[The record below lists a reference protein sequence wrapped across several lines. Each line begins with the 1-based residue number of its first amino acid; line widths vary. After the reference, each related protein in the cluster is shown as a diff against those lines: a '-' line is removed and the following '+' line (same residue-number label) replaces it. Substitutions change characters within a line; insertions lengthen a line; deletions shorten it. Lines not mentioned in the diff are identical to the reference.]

1 MRSILVLNPK
11 GGCGKST
18 LAMNIAGWFASEKG
32 RQVAL
37 ADCDPQGS
45 SKDWLAARPED
56 RAPIYSATV
65 TANRT
70 QAPRGTE
77 ILIIDSPAASH
88 GARLAGLM
96 KHAQTV
102 LIPVMPSAIDM
113 RAAERFLAELIDLRK
128 VTQKK
133 VKLATVANRVR
144 EDTLA
149 AAKLEDYLDHL
160 KLPNGTKLKYL
171 TILRASQNYV
181 HAAEQGLSIFELAPS
196 RTYYDREQWEPLL
209 RWLNSARSKPD

>member
-1 MRSILVLNPK
+1 MRTILVLNPK

-18 LAMNIAGWFASEKG
+18 LAMNIAAHFAIQGE
-32 RQVAL
+32 QTAL

-45 SKDWLAARPED
+45 CNDWLATRPPE
-56 RAPIYSATV
+56 RPAIHKAHV
-65 TANRT
+65 TTNKVD
-70 QAPRGTE
+70 APRGTS
-77 ILIIDSPAASH
+77 ILVIDSPAATH
-88 GARLAGLM
+88 GARLASLV
-96 KHAQTV
+96 KHARTV
-102 LIPVMPSAIDM
+102 VVPVLPSPIDM
-113 RAAERFLAELIDLRK
+113 RAAEHFIQELTEIRK
-128 VTQKK
+128 VTQQR
-133 VKLATVANRVR
+133 VKLATIANRVR

-171 TILRASQNYV
+171 TILRSSQNYV

-209 RWLNSARSKPD
+209 RWLHSARSLPG

>member
-18 LAMNIAGWFASEKG
+18 LAMNIAGWFASERGAK
-32 RQVAL
+32 VAL

-45 SKDWLAARPED
+45 SKDWLAARPAH
-56 RAPIYSATV
+56 RAPIYTATV
-65 TANRT
+65 TANKT
-70 QAPRGTE
+70 STPRGTE
-77 ILIIDSPAASH
+77 VLVIDSPAASH

-96 KHAQTV
+96 KHARTV
-102 LIPVMPSAIDM
+102 IIPLMPSALDT

-128 VTQKK
+128 VSQKK

-160 KLPNGTKLKYL
+160 RLPNGTKLKYL
-171 TILRASQNYV
+171 AFLRASQNYV
-181 HAAEQGLSIFELAPS
+181 HAAEQGLTIFELPPS
-196 RTYYDREQWEPLL
+196 RTYYDREQWQPLL
-209 RWLNSARSKPD
+209 KWLTSAHSVP

>member
-1 MRSILVLNPK
+1 MRSILILNPK

-18 LAMNIAGWFASEKG
+18 LATNLAGWYAAERG
-32 RQVAL
+32 VNVAL

-45 SKDWLAARPED
+45 SKDWLAIRPGD
-56 RAPIYSATV
+56 RAPIQPATV

-70 QAPRGTE
+70 EAPRGTE
-77 ILIIDSPAASH
+77 VLIIDTPAASH
-88 GARLAGLM
+88 GARLASLM

-102 LIPVMPSAIDM
+102 VIPLMPSAIDI

-128 VTQKK
+128 VSQKK

-149 AAKLEDYLDHL
+149 AAKLEDYLGHL

-171 TILRASQNYV
+171 TVLRASQNYV

-209 RWLNSARSKPD
+209 RWLNSAHSKP

>member
-18 LAMNIAGWFASEKG
+18 LAMNIAGWFAAE
-32 RQVAL
+32 REENVAL

-45 SKDWLAARPED
+45 SKDWLAIRPEN
-56 RAPIYSATV
+56 RAPIHSATV
-65 TANRT
+65 TANRVDT
-70 QAPRGTE
+70 PRGTDV
-77 ILIIDSPAASH
+77 LVIDSPAASH

-102 LIPVMPSAIDM
+102 LIPLLPSSIDM
-113 RAAERFLAELIDLRK
+113 RAAERFLEELIDLRK
-128 VTQKK
+128 VSQKK

-149 AAKLEDYLDHL
+149 AIDLDEYLYHL

-171 TILRASQNYV
+171 TLLRNSQNYV
-181 HAAEQGLSIFELAPS
+181 HAAEQGLSIFELPPS
-196 RTYYDREQWEPLL
+196 RTWYDREQWEPLL
-209 RWLNSARSKPD
+209 RWLTSAHSRP

>member
-18 LAMNIAGWFASEKG
+18 LAMNIAGWFADERGKK
-32 RQVAL
+32 VAL

-45 SKDWLAARPED
+45 TRDWLAIRPPD
-56 RAPIYSATV
+56 RAPIHTATV

-70 QAPRGTE
+70 ETPRGTE
-77 ILIIDSPAASH
+77 VLVIDSPAASH

-102 LIPVMPSAIDM
+102 VIPIMPSAIDM

-128 VTQKK
+128 VARKK

-181 HAAEQGLSIFELAPS
+181 HAAEQGLTIFELPPS
-196 RTYYDREQWEPLL
+196 RTYYDREQWDPLL
-209 RWLNSARSKPD
+209 RWLASAHSTP

>member
-1 MRSILVLNPK
+1 MRSILILNPK

-18 LAMNIAGWFASEKG
+18 LATNLAGWFAAERG
-32 RQVAL
+32 VNVAL

-45 SKDWLAARPED
+45 SKDWLASRPAD
-56 RAPIYSATV
+56 RAPIQSATV
-65 TANRT
+65 TANKT
-70 QAPRGTE
+70 DAPRGTE
-77 ILIIDSPAASH
+77 VLIVDTPAASH
-88 GARLAGLM
+88 GARLANLM

-102 LIPVMPSAIDM
+102 IVPLMPSAIDI
-113 RAAERFLAELIDLRK
+113 RAAERFLAELIEVRK
-128 VTQKK
+128 VSQKK

-149 AAKLEDYLDHL
+149 AAKLEDYLEHL

-181 HAAEQGLSIFELAPS
+181 HAAEQGLSIFELPPS

-209 RWLNSARSKPD
+209 RWVNSAHSKP

>member
-18 LAMNIAGWFASEKG
+18 LATNIAGWYASERGAK
-32 RQVAL
+32 VAL

-56 RAPIYSATV
+56 RPPIYSATV
-65 TANRT
+65 TANKANT
-70 QAPRGTE
+70 PRGTE
-77 ILIIDSPAASH
+77 VLVIDSPAASH
-88 GARLAGLM
+88 GSRLASLM
-96 KHAQTV
+96 KHARTV
-102 LIPVMPSAIDM
+102 LIPIMPSAIDT
-113 RAAERFLAELIDLRK
+113 RAAERFLEELIELRK
-128 VTQKK
+128 VSQKK

-149 AAKLEDYLDHL
+149 GAELDNYLDHL
-160 KLPNGTKLKYL
+160 KLPDGSKLKYL
-171 TILRASQNYV
+171 TLLRASQNYV

-196 RTYYDREQWEPLL
+196 RTYYDQEQWQPLL
-209 RWLNSARSKPD
+209 KWLNSAHSQP